1 MQIKGVKN
9 DLESLKFEK
18 EKLEIKNQELVDH
31 QKKMQVEFNK
41 RWYTI
46 YICN

>member
-1 MQIKGVKN
+1 MQIISVKN

-18 EKLEIKNQELVDH
+18 EKLEMKNQELVDH

-41 RWYTI
+41 RWYFQ
-46 YICN
+46 